1 MNGFRARSARAT
13 GWVDCLFT
21 ELSCV
26 RSTVYLV
33 VMCTKGVYWI
43 PYLTV
48 CLPKRAHWTLLVY
61 LRVFTEQCLLNC
73 VLNSVYW
80 TLFVYLR
87 VFTELFMELFV
98 YWTVHWTVYCTIHW
112 TVHWTVCWTVCWTV
126 HWTDYW
132 TVNWTVYWA
141 VYWTVYWTVCWIAH
155 TCSILQPCF
164 GFWDPISPPYLQ
176 HFTIF
181 TTFHNILPYLT
192 TYISD
197 LQHSSS
203 ACQNHTPQLDLPHF
217 TTFYHILPRK
227 LHFYNTHHID
237 LFVSKNIQTIFVI
250 KKSKRK
256 PHHILFKHKS
266 THMFHKKVKK

>member
-1 MNGFRARSARAT
+1 MNSFRARSARAT

-33 VMCTKGVYWI
+33 VMCTKGVYWTS
-43 PYLTV
+43 YLTV
-48 CLPKRAHWTLLVY
+48 CLPKSAHWTLLVY

-87 VFTELFMELFV
+87 MFTELFMELFV
-98 YWTVHWTVYCTIHW
+98 YWTVHWTVYCTM
-112 TVHWTVCWTVCWTV
+112 HWTVCWTVCWTV

-164 GFWDPISPPYLQ
+164 GFWDPIYHLIYNISQYLQ
-176 HFTIF
+176 
-181 TTFHNILPYLT
+181 L
-192 TYISD
+192 
-197 LQHSSS
+197 
-203 ACQNHTPQLDLPHF
+203 F
-217 TTFYHILPRK
+217 TTFYHIWPHIFQIYNIHHQRVRITHPSSILQ
-227 LHFYNTHHID
+227 HFTTFDQN
-237 LFVSKNIQTIFVI
+237 LQ
-250 KKSKRK
+250 
-256 PHHILFKHKS
+256 
-266 THMFHKKVKK
+266 